1 MTTLSHDSYW
11 QQCRVQPFYM
21 KWALLTV
28 VVFSFAVFNYI
39 ALTNVS
45 MLLMLMVAPFAWWAH
60 HTRGQTLEPREVTF
74 LWLIV
79 VFCVWDVSTNL
90 LAGHGW
96 RSALKAL
103 LEMRTFG
110 FVVLLWAL
118 FSQVLLARTAFYVIL
133 TTVSMMM
140 AVNLVLTLSGVIPQ
154 GKYFSNEF
162 LHTSHMSHMY
172 GQALVGFFFVLA
184 QMWLVR
190 PSLSWRVLVPMV
202 LLVLSL
208 FLASERRTGYVLLV
222 AGFGVWGGLNA
233 KRLFVGKYRWWLV
246 LAVLAG
252 VVLAAN
258 SNVVQSRMALAVTE
272 FNQYFAMTP
281 QERATSVLGSV
292 SIRMQYVA
300 TIWEAIRQSNW
311 WVGVGSIDLPPT
323 YQVAAKQFG
332 VSPQA
337 WNWYNWNNPHNEYLY
352 MLATKGVVG
361 LVLYLAIF
369 AQACCVAWRKT
380 DEVQRVGLVMFVFLF
395 LLSIT
400 TNSMMIDMEEGHFT
414 LLILLVFLA
423 PHSLGVDGS
432 KTETT

>member
-1 MTTLSHDSYW
+1 MTTLSNDSYW
-11 QQCRVQPFYM
+11 QQCRAQPFHM
-21 KWALLTV
+21 KWALLTT
-28 VVFSFAVFNYI
+28 VVFSFAVFNYV

-45 MLLMLMVAPFAWWAH
+45 MLLMLMAAPFAWRAY
-60 HTRGQTLEPREVTF
+60 HTRGQTLGPREAMF

-79 VFCVWDVSTNL
+79 VFCAWDVSTNL

-96 RSALKAL
+96 GPTLIAL

-118 FSQVLLARTAFYVIL
+118 FSQVLLARTAFYVML
-133 TTVSMMM
+133 TTVFVMI
-140 AVNLVLTLSGVIPQ
+140 AVNLLLTLSGVIPQ

-162 LHTSHMSHMY
+162 LRTSHMSHMY
-172 GQALVGFFFVLA
+172 AQALVGFFFVLA

-190 PSLSWRVLVPMV
+190 PSLSWRVLVPMA

-208 FLASERRTGYVLLV
+208 FLASERRTGYVLFV
-222 AGFGVWGGLNA
+222 AGFGVWGLLNA
-233 KRLFVGKYRWWLV
+233 KRLFLGKYRYWLV
-246 LAVLAG
+246 LVALAG
-252 VVLAAN
+252 VLVAAS
-258 SNVVQSRMALAVTE
+258 SNVLQSRMALALTE
-272 FNQYFAMTP
+272 FNQYLAMTP
-281 QERATSVLGSV
+281 QERASSVLGSV

-300 TIWEAIRQSNW
+300 TIWEVIRQSNW
-311 WVGVGSIDLPPT
+311 WVGVGSIDLTPA
-323 YQVAAKQFG
+323 YQAAATQFG

-337 WNWYNWNNPHNEYLY
+337 WIYYNWNNPHNEYLY

-361 LVLYLAIF
+361 LVLYVAIF
-369 AQACCVAWRKT
+369 AQACRVALHKT

-414 LLILLVFLA
+414 LLMLLVFLT
-423 PHSLGVDGS
+423 PQSLGLDGS